1 MKVYIF
7 LGILCIPL
15 IVFSQ
20 KKWTL
25 QEAVD
30 YAIKNNLQVI
40 DKQLSLKVEENN
52 LQMAKNEYFPSFS
65 AGMNNHL
72 RFGQTQG
79 FQGSIGRNDNFN
91 NEITASSNILLYNGG
106 RLEKQRNKKKYD
118 VEVAQHNIAIMQ
130 DNLTLQIIQQYLS
143 ILIQKEVVKIHQKA
157 VENAQKLHQKAQYT
171 TQAGTTA
178 KTILSEAQSALAKE
192 KQNLK
197 QAEIEEKKALFSLS
211 QTLQL
216 TDFQNFDVEEIDTDT
231 AFFVENQPLTEVLE
245 NVNTHHPLIKSAES
259 SIKSAEA
266 QTKIVKSAFFPSISL
281 TAGVGSFYYNSLVT
295 DITGLDNLGIPIRE
309 KTLFDQYKTNFFQ
322 QIGLSVT
329 IPIFNKRNTQ
339 IQVEQAKISEEI
351 AKNNLNI
358 QRQELLKNI
367 QKVYFDLE
375 NHYQVYIT
383 AQETEKS
390 TLLALEFAEKS
401 YEAGINSIYDLN
413 NARNN
418 YINAQS
424 SVVQAKYNYIFTK
437 KIIEVYVKP

>member
-1 MKVYIF
+1 MKKCILLGIIF
-7 LGILCIPL
+7 LPL
-15 IVFSQ
+15 IAFSQ

-25 QEAVD
+25 QEAID
-30 YAIKNNLQVI
+30 YATKNNFQVVE
-40 DKQLSLKVEENN
+40 KQLVLKTEEKS
-52 LQMAKNEYFPSFS
+52 LQMSKNEYFPTFS
-65 AGMNNHL
+65 AGINNQL

-106 RLEKQRNKKKYD
+106 RLEKQRNKKKND
-118 VEVAQHNIAIMQ
+118 VEVAQHNIATIQ

-143 ILIQKEVVKIHQKA
+143 ILLQKEVVKIHQKS
-157 VENAQKLHQKAQYT
+157 VENAQKLYQKAQHT
-171 TQAGTTA
+171 TQVGTTA
-178 KTILSEAQSALAKE
+178 KTILAESQSALAKE
-192 KQNLK
+192 NQNLK

-216 TDFQNFDVEEIDTDT
+216 TDFQNFDVEEIDTE
-231 AFFVENQPLTEVLE
+231 AEFFSGIQPLTEVLE
-245 NVNTHHPLIKSAES
+245 NINTHHPIIKSSES

-309 KTLFDQYKTNFFQ
+309 KTLFDQYQTNFFQ

-339 IQVEQAKISEEI
+339 AQVEQAKINEEI

-358 QRQELLKNI
+358 QKQELLKSI

-383 AQETEKS
+383 AQATEKS

-424 SVVQAKYNYIFTK
+424 SVIQAKYNYIFTK